1 MPGFSVNRAGVVL
14 AVSNVERSVS
24 FYTEKLGFVVEREFD
39 SPPYVILLMRG
50 SRLSLAEQGHPAND
64 RPGVAMRV
72 PDDPSMQSA
81 VVVLEVNDALAV
93 HAELKRGG
101 VRFLTEPR
109 VPPWGGYR
117 FFCLDPDDYLVEIE
131 QF

>member
-1 MPGFSVNRAGVVL
+1 MTGFAINRAGAVL
-14 AVSNVERSVS
+14 AVRSVDRSVS
-24 FYTEKLGFVVEREFD
+24 FYTEVLGFVVEREFGD
-39 SPPYVILLMRG
+39 PPYVILAMRG
-50 SRLSLAEQGHPAND
+50 TRLSLAEQGHPADD

-72 PDDPSMQSA
+72 PADPSKQSA
-81 VVVLEVNDALAV
+81 VVVLEVDDALAV
-93 HAELKRGG
+93 YAELKRKE

-109 VPPWGGYR
+109 TPAWGGYR